1 MTAGGP
7 KSRDV
12 ATGVVSAEAMT
23 KRKPGAVVGRPKVI
37 DDAGKTVGARLSE
50 QEYNDLR
57 TVAFLRGTTSAA
69 IIRELVQHF
78 LAKNPAPKLP
88 KA

>member
-1 MTAGGP
+1 VTAE
-7 KSRDV
+7 SRDI
-12 ATGVVSAEAMT
+12 ATGAVYGPAMT
-23 KRKPGAVVGRPKVI
+23 KRKPGATIGRPKVI
-37 DDAGKTVGARLSE
+37 EETGKTVGARLSE

-69 IIRELVQHF
+69 IIRDLVQQF

-88 KA
+88 RA